1 MKKRTIERSMFYN
14 ARPEIFQRAKSLRKN
29 MTGAEKMLWEKLRNK
44 QLGVRFKP
52 QHPIGRFIV
61 DFYCHQ
67 TKLVVEMDGEIHDD
81 QKEYDMGRTGE
92 MEEYG
97 IRVIRFR
104 NHEVF
109 EDLEGVVERIKDM
122 L

>member
-1 MKKRTIERSMFYN
+1 
-14 ARPEIFQRAKSLRKN
+14 
-29 MTGAEKMLWEKLRNK
+29 MTVTEKLLWEKLRNK

-67 TKLVVEMDGEIHDD
+67 SKLVVEVDGEIHNK
-81 QKEYDMGRTGE
+81 QKQYDIGREGE

-97 IRVIRFR
+97 IRVVRFQNYEVLEDKR
-104 NHEVF
+104 N
-109 EDLEGVVERIKDM
+109 VVRFSRAHP
-122 L
+122 

>member
-1 MKKRTIERSMFYN
+1 MKRSNIEKKMFYE
-14 ARPEIFQRAKSLRKN
+14 ASPEIFRRALILRNK
-29 MTGAEKMLWEKLRNK
+29 MTQAEKLLWEKLRNK
-44 QLGVRFKP
+44 QLGVRFKS

-67 TKLVVEMDGEIHDD
+67 AKLVVEIDGEIHDG
-81 QKEYDMGRTGE
+81 QKEYDKGRVGE

-97 IRVIRFR
+97 IRVLRFR

-109 EDLEGVVERIKDM
+109 EDIEGVVERIRER